1 MTSAGYDWNPYGS
14 TLFFWWNSPVNAG
27 SNCVVSGASC
37 AVLASG
43 ATVGSS
49 STFGTGDAANY
60 TVAASNIAT
69 GFATGGNVGLES
81 LTGPPTETMDF
92 SVFKNFRLTE
102 RFNVQFRGEALNL
115 TNFAVLSTPDA
126 SLGDSKLYGGNG
138 NFGVI
143 TSSVA
148 GSERHIQFSLR
159 LSF

>member
-1 MTSAGYDWNPYGS
+1 MPDYVYG
-14 TLFFWWNSPVNAG
+14 F
-27 SNCVVSGASC
+27 SGNGNQAPQ
-37 AVLASG
+37 G
-43 ATVGSS
+43 GRTPNQWFN
-49 STFGTGDAANY
+49 TANY

-92 SVFKNFRLTE
+92 SIFKNFRLTE

-115 TNFAVLSTPDA
+115 TNFAVLNTPDA